1 MNKKVLFPA
10 IILMMILTTAFSP
23 LNQNPFTDIESQ
35 LSSDKEKVN
44 LQEIDYPE
52 AVYNLMKISTY
63 VILGIAVIGM
73 ISLAAGSFQNNPQV
87 KRYGRNFIIM
97 AFTLWVL
104 LLIIPYIIVQSK
116 MDEMENPFPFTVIE
130 VITLLSVLTVIL
142 NFIMLLHALNRLLIA
157 LTEKNPDAKSKAMSA
172 IMTHVG
178 VIIVALAVPPIG
190 SIITK

>member
-10 IILMMILTTAFSP
+10 IILMIILTTAFSP

-178 VIIVALAVPPIG
+178 IIIVALAVPPIG

>member
-178 VIIVALAVPPIG
+178 IIIVALAVPPIG